1 MIVTR
6 LACVRRS
13 FAMVLVGLALPVA
26 SLAASLAI
34 AACSGTSASSGTNG
48 TSGDAPEVVD
58 AGADAEVVVSNGDD
72 AASRSPDAAHGDDAG
87 VDASS
92 DAGACVAITAGSF
105 VFTDFFGGKPVW
117 GAPFTPLLGPGEKDS
132 VLVGWP
138 SQGTPA
144 PGTYTLGGAAGPI
157 AFALA
162 GVSLSTTRNFLAVS
176 GTLLVSQV
184 DATSQRLQGDLSAVR
199 LVEVDPSTK
208 PPTPIANGT
217 CLTLAHAT
225 INVPAKP

>member
-1 MIVTR
+1 MIVSCVAR
-6 LACVRRS
+6 VRRS
-13 FAMVLVGLALPVA
+13 SSILLLGFALPVV
-26 SLAASLAI
+26 SLSASLAI
-34 AACSGTSASSGTNG
+34 AACGGTTGTTG
-48 TSGDAPEVVD
+48 TAGDAPVVGD
-58 AGADAEVVVSNGDD
+58 GGADAEVVVADKGD
-72 AASRSPDAAHGDDAG
+72 AASSSPDAAHGDDAG

-92 DAGACVAITAGSF
+92 DGGACVAITAGSF

-138 SQGTPA
+138 NQGTPA
-144 PGTYTLGGAAGPI
+144 PGTYMLGGAANPVV
-157 AFALA
+157 FALA

-199 LVEVDPSTK
+199 LVEVDPSTE
-208 PPTPIANGT
+208 PPKPIANGA

-225 INVPAKP
+225 IDVPAKP